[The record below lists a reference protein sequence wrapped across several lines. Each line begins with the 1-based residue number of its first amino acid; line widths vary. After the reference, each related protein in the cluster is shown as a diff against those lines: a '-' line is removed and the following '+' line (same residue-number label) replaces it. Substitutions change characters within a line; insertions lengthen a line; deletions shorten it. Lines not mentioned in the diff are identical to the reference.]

1 MGNLDMVFRGTHAFT
16 FDLPSTAEVEGGDY
30 RTVDVPGFEA
40 VCAFSRLDQLQATD
54 EPAFTHAQAI
64 AVTDIEDW
72 DFRGGEFASVLV
84 LPEAVR
90 WILCFPVQER
100 DWETRGRDGKYVP
113 KTKATPPD
121 GDDVFY
127 TFASLASAAL
137 FRASVQ
143 AVPSLDDLKFL
154 SPQAGD
160 KLVVIRAK
168 DWHWDDRRET
178 AFILP
183 WEISKIEFVVDSD
196 VRVF

>member
-1 MGNLDMVFRGTHAFT
+1 MGNLNMVFRGTYAFT
-16 FDLPSTAEVEGGDY
+16 FDLPSTAEVEGEDY

-72 DFRGGEFASVLV
+72 ALRGGDFAFILA
-84 LPEAVR
+84 LPEAVQ
-90 WILCFPVQER
+90 WILCFPVTCE
-100 DWETRGRDGKYVP
+100 DGVHYALRTQSLP
-113 KTKATPPD
+113 SD

-127 TFASLASAAL
+127 TFASFASAAL

>member
-16 FDLPSTAEVEGGDY
+16 FTLPQNAEVEGEDY
-30 RTVDVPGFEA
+30 RTIDMPGFEA

-72 DFRGGEFASVLV
+72 ALRGGDFAFILA
-84 LPEAVR
+84 LPEAVQ
-90 WILCFPVQER
+90 WILCFPVTLEDGVHYALQ
-100 DWETRGRDGKYVP
+100 TR
-113 KTKATPPD
+113 AIEPD

-143 AVPSLDDLKFL
+143 AAPDLDSLKFL
-154 SPQAGD
+154 TPQPGD